1 MVLAAIL
8 EEGGLSLLLVLTSLN
23 TFLDLLV
30 VFEEFRYRL
39 LADAFFVV
47 KTFDP

>member
-8 EEGGLSLLLVLTSLN
+8 EEGGLCLLLVLTSLN

-39 LADAFFVV
+39 LADAFFVM